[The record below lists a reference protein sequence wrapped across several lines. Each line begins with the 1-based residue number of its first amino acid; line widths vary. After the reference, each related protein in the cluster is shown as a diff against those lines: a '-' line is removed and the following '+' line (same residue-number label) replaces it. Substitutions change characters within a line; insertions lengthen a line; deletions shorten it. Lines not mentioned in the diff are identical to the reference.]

1 MKLILGQATRS
12 VNDLASEAFLEGT
25 CPDEQMPPRKS
36 AVAGLPP
43 KKTELRVEALS
54 C

>member
-1 MKLILGQATRS
+1 MKLILGHATRS
-12 VNDLASEAFLEGT
+12 VNDLASEAFLGGT
-25 CPDEQMPPRKS
+25 CPDEQMPLRKG

-43 KKTELRVEALS
+43 KKTELRVEARS